1 MNKTIA
7 ATRRQQDQ
15 KIINLVRD
23 FINYDDDLQ
32 QKTCVDIGCGNGEI
46 SFNLAGVF
54 KSVIGIELETRRIL
68 VNHNLTYQ
76 NNHLQFMVADGSI
89 LPFSSG
95 SVDFVVCAQV
105 YEHAKDQKG
114 LINEIWRVLKPN
126 GYCFLSGPNKFAILE
141 EHYFL
146 PFLSWLPSKLANSYL
161 KLFKL
166 TPIYDIHPLS
176 YSKLLGLMDNF
187 IIDDLTFKL
196 ITKPDRYGM
205 SDRFGIL
212 NILKHFPI
220 RLLVPFRGI
229 VPNFNFIL
237 RKSVNTGKE

>member
-7 ATRRQQDQ
+7 ATRRQQAQ

-141 EHYFL
+141 ETTSC
-146 PFLSWLPSKLANSYL
+146 PFYPGYPQN
-161 KLFKL
+161 
-166 TPIYDIHPLS
+166 
-176 YSKLLGLMDNF
+176 
-187 IIDDLTFKL
+187 
-196 ITKPDRYGM
+196 
-205 SDRFGIL
+205 
-212 NILKHFPI
+212 
-220 RLLVPFRGI
+220 
-229 VPNFNFIL
+229 
-237 RKSVNTGKE
+237 